1 MQKPPTGGFLCG
13 ENSRYS
19 DTISAKGMRAGA
31 LATFKK
37 GEIDMPDYNPKDF
50 SPSFGGQ
57 IDSAGNIKNLADA
70 ITGTGANTKLKVDTG
85 PPQVIFMQGT
95 AAAIWTIDH
104 NLGRYPQVTTIG
116 SDGILM
122 TGEVTWPTLNQVVI
136 TFTPASAGKAVLT

>member
-1 MQKPPTGGFLCG
+1 MTD
-13 ENSRYS
+13 R
-19 DTISAKGMRAGA
+19 KGR
-31 LATFKK
+31 LIVPEFNTK
-37 GEIDMPDYNPKDF
+37 EF
-50 SPSFGGQ
+50 SPSYGGQ
-57 IDSAGNIKNLADA
+57 IDSSGNVKNIADA
-70 ITGTGANTKLKVDTG
+70 ISGIGANTKLKVDTG

-122 TGEVTWPTLNQVVI
+122 TGEVTWPTLNQVVV